1 MSCLPTLRA
10 TSPEEMQLEID
21 IWVPANLLTFS
32 PNLLTYQVIQSLT
45 NKPTNLFRCLP
56 RSRSSSG
63 RPCPS
68 NSTPTPTPTPT
79 PNPNPNPNPNPD
91 PNPNPNSNPDQVIAA
106 RYSEVQSWRQQP
118 GAAGAAKRA
127 KRPLAIVIDGAA
139 LNFCDQDI
147 GMRRLLLSM
156 VADCA
161 QTLDLTFTLPLS
173 LTLSPNNSPRTKPH
187 PNP

>member
-1 MSCLPTLRA
+1 MLSTQVSCLPTLRA

-79 PNPNPNPNPNPD
+79 PNPNPNPNQECTLEVQAVLSSAHLGPLHEVALAWLGRLRGAHAALHRWLD
-91 PNPNPNSNPDQVIAA
+91 AERGAAHIARIAA
-106 RYSEVQSWRQQP
+106 ACPELSRVAPE
-118 GAAGAAKRA
+118 AAK
-127 KRPLAIVIDGAA
+127 
-139 LNFCDQDI
+139 
-147 GMRRLLLSM
+147 LL
-156 VADCA
+156 
-161 QTLDLTFTLPLS
+161 P
-173 LTLSPNNSPRTKPH
+173 
-187 PNP
+187 